1 MEWAEVEYQR
11 WMSSPDYAKVTD
23 RAKNAIPPERNLAAV
38 ELYRLTQDKK
48 WHDVYLSTR
57 DRSRSDASFIYARL
71 DKTLVNRKS
80 RQAALDELMAE
91 ADGLVDLSGNNA
103 FGITNGSPGRALR
116 SSSYTIPAPATLVRA
131 HYLTGDQKYLKTL
144 LRSALYSAGA
154 NPLNMCMTT
163 GLGENP
169 VKNALHEDSKHTG
182 QPCPIGITVFGPSE
196 TPSSVPSQID
206 LEERLNATCFPKV
219 LTWPASESYFDVFWF
234 ITQNEYVVGSPMG
247 PTQYVWG
254 YLAARK

>member
-1 MEWAEVEYQR
+1 MEWAEVEYQK
-11 WMSSPDYAKVTD
+11 WMSSPDYAKVTE

-38 ELYRLTQDKK
+38 ELYRLTKDKK

-57 DRSRSDASFIYARL
+57 NTTRSDASFIYARL
-71 DKTLVNRKS
+71 DKTLVNRKAF
-80 RQAALDELMAE
+80 QAALDELIAE
-91 ADGLVDLSGNNA
+91 ADGLVALSENNA

-131 HYLTGDQKYLKTL
+131 HFLTGDQKYLKTI

-196 TPSSVPSQID
+196 TTSSVPSVAG
-206 LEERLNATCFPKV
+206 LEERLNTTCFPKV

-234 ITQNEYVVGSPMG
+234 VTQNEYVVGSPMG
-247 PTQYVWG
+247 PTEYVWG